1 MDFDKVKTYV
11 CPVPAHALQIEGIK
25 GKITASGG
33 ILVCD
38 DKVDLSDFQACVD
51 GCAVVVILIC
61 PETEAQAYVDVIT
74 YATQTGKQVIGVWP
88 EGKASGAIPVA
99 INSQGDGAVT
109 FDDLGNAGTA
119 GERGWQLPDAKVR
132 EKQKTP
138 RHKG

>member
-1 MDFDKVKTYV
+1 MNFNKVNTYA
-11 CPVPAHALQIEGIK
+11 CPVPGHTQQIAGVK
-25 GKITASGG
+25 GKIAAAGG

-38 DKVDLSDFQACVD
+38 KKIDLTDFQGRIDQCD
-51 GCAVVVILIC
+51 VVVILIC
-61 PETEAQAYVDVIT
+61 PETETYAYIEVIT

-88 EGKASGAIPVA
+88 EGQASGTIPSA

-109 FDDLGNAGTA
+109 LDNLTKVEAE
-119 GERGWQLPDAKVR
+119 GEKGWQLPDGKVR